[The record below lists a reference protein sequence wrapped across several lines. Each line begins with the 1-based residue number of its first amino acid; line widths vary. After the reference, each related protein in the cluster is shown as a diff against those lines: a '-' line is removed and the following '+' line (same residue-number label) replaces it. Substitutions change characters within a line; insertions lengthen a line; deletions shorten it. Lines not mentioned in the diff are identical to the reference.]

1 MSLKCVII
9 EKNATL
15 SESKIKDMKIDELY
29 KKCGFKSSKD
39 FFCQAS
45 WSIDDD
51 KNKVYLY
58 GKKTGRANSENKY
71 DLPPPVD
78 SDLFFGNMVLIMES
92 QEEKKYVDLTL
103 EKWNKVYEKLFG
115 GFEDLGSEDEDE
127 EDELENVP
135 DEMKTNQGY
144 LKDGFV
150 VDDEEDDED
159 YDEEEDEYDDEDDED
174 DDDLDILDMESEL
187 SEECYLY
194 SDDEEN

>member
-1 MSLKCVII
+1 MLLKCVIV
-9 EKNATL
+9 EKNASL
-15 SESKIKDMKIDELY
+15 VESKIKDMKIDELY

-45 WSIDDD
+45 WLIDDD
-51 KNKVYLY
+51 KNKIYLY

-78 SDLFFGNMVLIMES
+78 SDLFFGNMILIMET
-92 QEEKKYVDLTL
+92 QEEQKYVDLTL

-127 EDELENVP
+127 EDELENIA
-135 DEMKTNQGY
+135 DEMKTNEGY

-150 VDDEEDDED
+150 IDDDDDDDDED
-159 YDEEEDEYDDEDDED
+159 FDEDDL
-174 DDDLDILDMESEL
+174 DLLDMESEL
-187 SEECYLY
+187 SEECYIY
-194 SDDEEN
+194 SDDDEN

>member
-9 EKNATL
+9 EKNANLCDT
-15 SESKIKDMKIDELY
+15 KIKDIKIEDFY

-45 WSIDDD
+45 WLIDED
-51 KNKVYLY
+51 KNKIYLY
-58 GKKTGRANSENKY
+58 GKKNGRANSENKY

-78 SDLFFGNMVLIMES
+78 SDLFFGNMLLIMES
-92 QEEKKYVDLTL
+92 QEENKYVDLNT

-115 GFEDLGSEDEDE
+115 GFEDLGSEDEE
-127 EDELENVP
+127 EDELDDIP

-150 VDDEEDDED
+150 IDDDEEFDEN
-159 YDEEEDEYDDEDDED
+159 
-174 DDDLDILDMESEL
+174 DLDILDMESEL

-194 SDDEEN
+194 SDDDDEN